1 MSAIPFYNLPQP
13 NEYKI
18 KWSSEAIQTYAR
30 IDGFISGVN
39 HLNKDRASL
48 LTMNFKDKLDQIEKM
63 FWADCDVELNWGGN
77 LNFSIFWTDKET
89 KKFFMS
95 GGLIFHSHTNT
106 WAIHS

>member
-13 NEYKI
+13 TEYKI

-39 HLNKDRASL
+39 HLSRDRASL
-48 LTMNFKDKLDQIEKM
+48 LSMNFKHKLDQIEKM
-63 FWADCDVELNWGGN
+63 FEDCEVELNWDGN
-77 LNFSIFWTDKET
+77 LNFSIFWTNKET

-95 GGLIFHSHTNT
+95 GGLIFDASTASWGIHT
-106 WAIHS
+106 